1 MPPVRVER
9 VEHEWTIEWVIELWR
24 RIHGGDPAPDEI
36 DKLGADILVN
46 LALHNIAGK
55 LPTEQNGREIQ
66 AVAARNLQASVKALQ
81 EH

>member
-1 MPPVRVER
+1 MPPLRMER
-9 VEHEWTIEWVIELWR
+9 IEHEWTIEWVIELWL
-24 RIHGGDPAPDEI
+24 RIHGGDPAPDDI

-55 LPTEQNGREIQ
+55 LPTQQNGREIQ
-66 AVAARNLQASVKALQ
+66 AIAARNLQTSVKALQ